1 MSAAMASL
9 LRGAAEL
16 AAWVTAMSDG
26 WEARRRTGARQASY
40 QNRAASEAEFAR

>member
-1 MSAAMASL
+1 MASL

-26 WEARRRTGARQASY
+26 WEARAEPARGKPAIRIPPQAT
-40 QNRAASEAEFAR
+40 AEFAR